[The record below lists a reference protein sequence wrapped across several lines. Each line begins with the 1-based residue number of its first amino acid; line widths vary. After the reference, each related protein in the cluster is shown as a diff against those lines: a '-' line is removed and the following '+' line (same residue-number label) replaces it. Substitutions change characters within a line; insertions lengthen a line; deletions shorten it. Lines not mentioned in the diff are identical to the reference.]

1 MKQLKITKFPALD
14 YAGNEA
20 FNTLSTN
27 LSFAGAN
34 VKKIMITS
42 CHAAEGKSYLAM
54 NLMRTLAQR
63 GIKVALVDA
72 DLRRSMLNSDY
83 GLKYEDGRSDGKG
96 LSHFLAGM
104 VGMDEVIYQT
114 DIPNAI
120 MVPVLASD
128 TAETLAA
135 RVLRLEHILYPRAV
149 YAVASGRVRIDN
161 GRTVTDDETAKYLA
175 IFDKDN
181 ASAA

>member
-27 LSFAGAN
+27 LSFAGAS

-42 CHAAEGKSYLAM
+42 CHAAEGKSYLSI

-72 DLRRSMLNSDY
+72 WRWWT
-83 GLKYEDGRSDGKG
+83 
-96 LSHFLAGM
+96 
-104 VGMDEVIYQT
+104 QT
-114 DIPNAI
+114 CAAAWST
-120 MVPVLASD
+120 MT
-128 TAETLAA
+128 TA
-135 RVLRLEHILYPRAV
+135 
-149 YAVASGRVRIDN
+149 
-161 GRTVTDDETAKYLA
+161 
-175 IFDKDN
+175 
-181 ASAA
+181 